1 LKVVADR
8 PLTAHATLD
17 PDQTIGLV
25 DRRLFGSFV
34 EHMGRGVYTGIF
46 EPGHPS
52 SDEDGF
58 RGDVIDLVREM
69 GVTTVRYPGGNFVSG
84 YRWED
89 GVGPVPERPKRLDL
103 AWHSVET
110 NAFGLDEFMRWT
122 AAAGVEPMLTVNLA
136 TRGVLEAIDLL
147 EYANHPGGT
156 QLSDQ
161 RIAHGAVE
169 PYRIRTWCLGNEL
182 DGPWQVGHKTAT
194 EYGRLACETARA
206 MRRFDPTLRLVL
218 AGSSAA
224 WMPTFGTWE
233 RTVLEEAFE
242 YVDDISLHAYYE
254 EGDDLASFLASGV
267 AMDRYIEDV
276 ATIVDEVATAKGSDK
291 RIELS
296 MDEWN
301 VWYLRRHEETFPP
314 TDWAVAPRIAE
325 DAYTVADAVVVGS
338 LLISFLRHADRVTSA
353 CMSELVNTIAPIKTE
368 PGGGAWRES
377 TFYPFALTA
386 RHARGRAVDL
396 AIAGPSMDTPAYGDV
411 SALDGVAV
419 VDDES
424 GAVSVF
430 MVNRHKAAAVDLSLD
445 LSCMP
450 PVTAGTAV
458 VLTDED
464 VHAVNTSSHPLRVRP
479 ATLSGITLDG
489 PLLSTQLPPVSWAMI
504 RLDKA

>member
-1 LKVVADR
+1 MTAATEL
-8 PLTAHATLD
+8 PLNAQASLD
-17 PDQTIGLV
+17 PTSTIGVV

-52 SDEDGF
+52 ADEDGF
-58 RGDVIDLVREM
+58 RRDVIELVREM

-89 GVGPVPERPKRLDL
+89 GVGPAAERPKRLDL
-103 AWHSVET
+103 AWHSLET

-122 AAAGVEPMLTVNLA
+122 SAAGVEPMLTMNLA
-136 TRGVLEAIDLL
+136 TRGVMEALDLL

-156 QLSDQ
+156 QLSDR
-161 RIAHGAVE
+161 RISHGAVE
-169 PYRIRTWCLGNEL
+169 PYGIRTWCLGNEL

-206 MRRFDPTLRLVL
+206 MRRFDPSLRLVL

-233 RTVLEEAFE
+233 RTVLEEAYN
-242 YVDDISLHAYYE
+242 YVDDLSLHAYYE

-276 ATIVDEVATAKGSDK
+276 VAIVDEVAAAKDSKK
-291 RIELS
+291 RVELS

-301 VWYLRRHEETFPP
+301 VWYLRRHEEHFPP
-314 TDWAVAPRIAE
+314 TDWAEAPRIAE

-338 LLISFLRHADRVTSA
+338 LLISFLKHADRLTSA

-368 PGGGAWRES
+368 PDGGAWRES

-386 RHARGRAVDL
+386 RHAHGRAVDL
-396 AIAGPSMDTPAYGDV
+396 AITGPSMETAAHGAV

-424 GAVSVF
+424 GTVAVFV
-430 MVNRHKAAAVDLSLD
+430 VNRHPEAAVELSLD
-445 LSCMP
+445 LRSVP
-450 PVTAGTAV
+450 PVSVESALV
-458 VLTDED
+458 MSDED
-464 VHAVNTSSHPLRVRP
+464 VHAVNTSSQPHRVRP
-479 ATLSGITLDG
+479 APLPDTGLDG
-489 PLLSTQLPPVSWAMI
+489 TSLKTLLPPVSWAMI
-504 RLDKA
+504 RLEMV